1 MNCEQVRQLQSNYI
15 DEELIDP
22 VRARIDEHLAGC
34 KACRDDYAAV
44 AEAVTRL
51 QQTTQSRED
60 AAKWFADRVLERLA
74 RENDVFDILAGD
86 DTKSQLSFN
95 DL

>member
-34 KACRDDYAAV
+34 RVCREDYAAV

-51 QQTTQSRED
+51 QTTQSRED

-74 RENDVFDILAGD
+74 RENDVCDILAGD
-86 DTKSQLSFN
+86 DAKSQLSFN